1 MKLYPPHFLLISVIA
16 MLAIWYIFSPSNP
29 KNILLMS
36 TGWVLIV
43 SGLTCNVIAA
53 NQFMK
58 AKTSIIP
65 LTESSFLVKKGI
77 FRFSRNPMYTGM
89 TIFLIGLCVILN
101 NFYNIAVIIGFFL
114 LIRNKFVMKEEEL
127 LKETFGEEYLSYIK
141 EVRRWI

>member
-16 MLAIWYIFSPSNP
+16 MLAIWYVFSPSNP
-29 KNILLMS
+29 KNIFLMS

>member
-1 MKLYPPHFLLISVIA
+1 LKLYPPHFLLISVIV
-16 MLAIWYIFSPSNP
+16 MLAIWYVFSSSNP
-29 KNILLMS
+29 KNIFLMS

-53 NQFMK
+53 NQFIK

-89 TIFLIGLCVILN
+89 TIFLIGLGVILN
-101 NFYNIAVIIGFFL
+101 NFYNIVVIIGFFL

>member
-29 KNILLMS
+29 KNIFLMS

-65 LTESSFLVKKGI
+65 LTASSFLVKKGI

-89 TIFLIGLCVILN
+89 TIFLIGLGVILN
-101 NFYNIAVIIGFFL
+101 NFYNITVVIGFFL

>member
-1 MKLYPPHFLLISVIA
+1 MKLYPPHFLLISVIV
-16 MLAIWYIFSPSNP
+16 MLAIWYLFSSSNP
-29 KNILLMS
+29 KNIFLMS

-53 NQFMK
+53 NQFIK

-89 TIFLIGLCVILN
+89 TIFLIGLGVILN
-101 NFYNIAVIIGFFL
+101 NFYNIVVIIGFFL

>member
-1 MKLYPPHFLLISVIA
+1 MKLYPPHFLLISVIV
-16 MLAIWYIFSPSNP
+16 MLAIWYVFSSSNP
-29 KNILLMS
+29 KNIFLMS

-53 NQFMK
+53 NQFIK

-89 TIFLIGLCVILN
+89 TIFLVGLGVILN
-101 NFYNIAVIIGFFL
+101 NFYNIAVISGFFL

>member
-16 MLAIWYIFSPSNP
+16 MLAIGYIFSPSNP

-141 EVRRWI
+141 KVRRWI

>member
-16 MLAIWYIFSPSNP
+16 MLAIGYIFSPSNP

-58 AKTSIIP
+58 ANTSIIP
-65 LTESSFLVKKGI
+65 LTESTFLVKKGI

-141 EVRRWI
+141 KVRRWI

>member
-1 MKLYPPHFLLISVIA
+1 
-16 MLAIWYIFSPSNP
+16 
-29 KNILLMS
+29 
-36 TGWVLIV
+36 
-43 SGLTCNVIAA
+43 
-53 NQFMK
+53 MK

-65 LTESSFLVKKGI
+65 LTASSFLVKKGI

-89 TIFLIGLCVILN
+89 TIFLIGLGVILN
-101 NFYNIAVIIGFFL
+101 NFYNITVVIGFFL

>member
-1 MKLYPPHFLLISVIA
+1 LKLYPPHFLLISVIA
-16 MLAIWYIFSPSNP
+16 MLAIWYVFSPSNP
-29 KNILLMS
+29 KNIFLMS

-141 EVRRWI
+141 KVRRWI

>member
-1 MKLYPPHFLLISVIA
+1 
-16 MLAIWYIFSPSNP
+16 MLAIWYVFSSSNP
-29 KNILLMS
+29 KNIFLMS

-53 NQFMK
+53 NQFIK

-65 LTESSFLVKKGI
+65 LTESSCLVKKGI

-89 TIFLIGLCVILN
+89 TIFLIGLGVILN
-101 NFYNIAVIIGFFL
+101 NFYNIVVIIGFFL

>member
-16 MLAIWYIFSPSNP
+16 MLAIWYVFSPSNP
-29 KNILLMS
+29 KNIFLMS
-36 TGWVLIV
+36 TGWALIV

-141 EVRRWI
+141 KVRRWI

>member
-29 KNILLMS
+29 KNIFLMS

>member
-1 MKLYPPHFLLISVIA
+1 MNLYPPHFLLISVIV
-16 MLAIWYIFSPSNP
+16 MLAIWYLFSSSNP
-29 KNILLMS
+29 KNIFLMS

-53 NQFMK
+53 NQFIK

-89 TIFLIGLCVILN
+89 TIFLIGLGVILN
-101 NFYNIAVIIGFFL
+101 NFYNIVVIIGFFL

>member
-1 MKLYPPHFLLISVIA
+1 
-16 MLAIWYIFSPSNP
+16 
-29 KNILLMS
+29 
-36 TGWVLIV
+36 
-43 SGLTCNVIAA
+43 
-53 NQFMK
+53 
-58 AKTSIIP
+58 
-65 LTESSFLVKKGI
+65 
-77 FRFSRNPMYTGM
+77 MYTGM

>member
-1 MKLYPPHFLLISVIA
+1 MKLYPPHFLLISVIV
-16 MLAIWYIFSPSNP
+16 MLAIWYVFSSSNP
-29 KNILLMS
+29 KNIFLMS
-36 TGWVLIV
+36 TGWVLII

-53 NQFMK
+53 NQFIK

-89 TIFLIGLCVILN
+89 TIFLIGLGVILN
-101 NFYNIAVIIGFFL
+101 NFYNIVVIIGFFL

>member
-16 MLAIWYIFSPSNP
+16 MLAIWYVFSPSNP
-29 KNILLMS
+29 KNIFLMS

-77 FRFSRNPMYTGM
+77 FRFSRNPAEEWMSGGTL
-89 TIFLIGLCVILN
+89 IFVL
-101 NFYNIAVIIGFFL
+101 FHNIVEMNVSEPYENDFQF
-114 LIRNKFVMKEEEL
+114 
-127 LKETFGEEYLSYIK
+127 S
-141 EVRRWI
+141 

>member
-1 MKLYPPHFLLISVIA
+1 MKLYPPHFLLISVIV
-16 MLAIWYIFSPSNP
+16 MLAIWYVFSSSNP
-29 KNILLMS
+29 KNIFLMS

-53 NQFMK
+53 NQFIK

-89 TIFLIGLCVILN
+89 TIFLIGLGVILN
-101 NFYNIAVIIGFFL
+101 NFYNIVVIIGFFL